1 MTRVA
6 LLTASIIFVL
16 LLSVTAIKSSLG
28 VVRLPVEIYLL
39 DQNLPAIF
47 RLHMAASGLALGFG
61 LLTILLRF
69 RPGLHRPLGR
79 WTAVLVVIGG
89 LTALPS
95 ALYSEASMAARAGF
109 FAQGLVWLA
118 LLGAGIV
125 AIRARD
131 IVRHRRAMLAMY
143 AVATGAIW
151 LRIATAA
158 TATFA
163 LPFDVTYAIAAWLG
177 WLIPLG
183 LVWWIIPT
191 CKSTHPFTT
200 EPKFAFSHGEK
211 VARSMRSM
219 APP

>member
-1 MTRVA
+1 MT
-6 LLTASIIFVL
+6 TATELARGRTPLKARGLVVLIIVSSIFVL
-16 LLSVTAIKSSLG
+16 LVAVTAVRSSLG
-28 VVRLPVEIYLL
+28 LIRLPIELYLL

-61 LLTILLRF
+61 LLTILLQHKPAR
-69 RPGLHRPLGR
+69 HRPLGR
-79 WTAVLVVIGG
+79 LTAALVAIGG
-89 LTALPS
+89 LMALPS
-95 ALYSEASMAARAGF
+95 ALYSEATAMARTGF

-158 TATFA
+158 TSALA
-163 LPFDVTYAIAAWLG
+163 LPFDAAYAIAAWLG

-183 LVWWIIPT
+183 LVWWMT
-191 CKSTHPFTT
+191 RK
-200 EPKFAFSHGEK
+200 AA
-211 VARSMRSM
+211 ARDVT
-219 APP
+219 APVLAR